1 MKKNERTKMKL
12 EKIDRIKRNLA
23 FNKSVLKKNLTCARS
38 DSKFKGVYRTAAKEG
53 INAIHSDLFTL
64 RAVEKQIPMPVKI
77 QIPPREPERTRYA
90 YKNGKKVLVIVYEAW
105 CQNCNKLIDF
115 GNKPSEAYDFTIRYK
130 GYCSRCGQKLW
141 WPSC

>member
-1 MKKNERTKMKL
+1 MKL

-53 INAIHSDLFTL
+53 VNAIHSDLFTL
-64 RAVEKQIPMPVKI
+64 RAVEKQIPMPMVVK
-77 QIPPREPERTRYA
+77 
-90 YKNGKKVLVIVYEAW
+90 VIYGIHHLSDGTIKQYVFKDNF
-105 CQNCNKLIDF
+105 CPCC
-115 GNKPSEAYDFTIRYK
+115 GNHIIGVGTPKHRVEQ
-130 GYCSRCGQKLW
+130 YCYQCGQKLW